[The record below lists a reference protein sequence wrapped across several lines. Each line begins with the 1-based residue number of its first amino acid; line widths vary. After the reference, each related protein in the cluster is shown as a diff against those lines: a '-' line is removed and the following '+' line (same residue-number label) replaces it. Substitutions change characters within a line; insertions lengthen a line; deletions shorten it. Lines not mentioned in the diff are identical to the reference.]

1 MHGMEMNDTIDALL
15 RQVQRPA
22 RYVGGE
28 YNQIVK
34 DKAEVEVRFAFC
46 FPDTYEIGMSNLGMK
61 ILYGLINEMPGVW
74 CERVFAPWG
83 DMAERLRAE
92 SIPLWALES
101 GDPIGDFDIIAFS
114 LGYEMAYTT
123 VLDMLDL
130 GGIPIHAAD
139 RHDLKHL
146 VVAGGQ
152 CVCNIEPMADFFDL
166 CFLGEG
172 EEMDVEL
179 IELYRTAKR
188 EGWTKPAFLRRAAQI
203 GGVYVPSLYDTA
215 YNEDGTVASVTPRDG
230 APARVRKRI
239 VDDFDGSYYP
249 TAPIVPSTE
258 IVHDRVSLEVFRGC
272 IRGCRFCQAGQ
283 ICRPVRN
290 RTPETL
296 LEQGRKTLESTGY
309 QELNLSSL
317 STSDYRGLSD
327 LCDGL
332 LDYCE
337 PRGISLSLPSLRA
350 DNFSM
355 DIMSRVQRV
364 RKSGLTFAPEAGTQR
379 MRDVI
384 NKNVTEEEL
393 LESCRVAFT
402 GGWNG
407 VKLYFMLGLPTETDE
422 DVRGI
427 AELAKKV
434 LWCWKRNAAVKNR
447 GVRIT
452 VSTSEFIPKPHTP
465 FQWEAQVTREEYL
478 RRVHV
483 LTDALA
489 DARAIVYNWH
499 DAEVSLVE
507 AALARGDRR
516 LGAVIEEVW
525 RQGGRMESWSE
536 YFSLDRWLAA
546 FRTVGLDPAFY
557 ALRERPLDELLPWE
571 HMDMG
576 VSRRF
581 LEHERAQAY
590 AGKLSPD
597 CRKACSGC
605 GASSLLKE
613 GVCRG

>member
-1 MHGMEMNDTIDALL
+1 MEMSDTIDALL

-28 YNQIVK
+28 YNQVIK
-34 DKAEVEVRFAFC
+34 DKADVDVRFAFC

-61 ILYGLINEMPGVW
+61 ILYGLMNEMPGVW
-74 CERVFAPWG
+74 CERVFAPWD
-83 DMAERLRAE
+83 DMEKQLRDRD
-92 SIPLWALES
+92 IPLWALES
-101 GDPIGDFDIIAFS
+101 GDPLSEFDIIGFS

-130 GGIPIHAAD
+130 GGVPVRAAD
-139 RHDLKHL
+139 RHGLKNL

-152 CVCNIEPMADFFDL
+152 CICNIEPMADFFDL

-172 EEMDVEL
+172 EEVDAEL
-179 IELYRTAKR
+179 VELYRVAKR
-188 EGWTKPAFLRRAAQI
+188 EGWSKPAFLRRAAQI
-203 GGVYVPSLYDTA
+203 EGVYVPSLYDVT
-215 YNEDGTVASVTPRDG
+215 YHEDGTVASVTAMDG
-230 APARVRKRI
+230 APAKVRKRI
-239 VDDFDGSYYP
+239 IEDFDACYYP
-249 TAPIVPSTE
+249 TKPIVPSTE
-258 IVHDRVSLEVFRGC
+258 IVHDRVSLEVFRSC
-272 IRGCRFCQAGQ
+272 IRGCRFCQAGH

-290 RTPETL
+290 RSVETL
-296 LEQGRKTLESTGY
+296 LEIGRKTLENTGY

-317 STSDYRGLSD
+317 STSDYPHLSE

-332 LDYCE
+332 LDYCV

-355 DIMSRVQRV
+355 DIMQRVQRV

-384 NKNVTEEEL
+384 NKNVTEEDL
-393 LESCRVAFT
+393 LESCRIAFT

-422 DVRGI
+422 DVVGI

-434 LWCWKRNAAVKNR
+434 LWCWKQNASNKSH

-452 VSTSEFIPKPHTP
+452 VSTSDFIPKPHTP
-465 FQWEAQVTREEYL
+465 FQWEAKISKEEYL
-478 RRVHV
+478 RRVNL
-483 LTDALA
+483 LTDALKS
-489 DARAIVYNWH
+489 ARAITYNWH
-499 DAEVSLVE
+499 DSDTSVIE
-507 AALARGDRR
+507 AVLARGDRR

-525 RQGGRMESWSE
+525 RKGGRLESWTE
-536 YFSLDRWLAA
+536 FFSLQRWYDA
-546 FRTVGLDPAFY
+546 FSACGLDPAFY
-557 ALRERPLDELLPWE
+557 AFRERPVDELLPWE

-576 VSRRF
+576 VSRRHH
-581 LEHERAQAY
+581 EIERERAYRSQ
-590 AGKLSPD
+590 LTPD
-597 CRKACSGC
+597 CRTQCSGC
-605 GASSLLKE
+605 GAASLLKE

>member
-1 MHGMEMNDTIDALL
+1 MEMNDTLDALL

-28 YNQIVK
+28 YNQVVK
-34 DKAEVEVRFAFC
+34 DRADVDVRFAFC

-61 ILYGLINEMPGVW
+61 ILYGLMNETDGVW

-83 DMAERLRAE
+83 DMADRLRE
-92 SIPLWALES
+92 KHIPLWALES
-101 GDPIGDFDIIAFS
+101 GDPLGEFDIIGFS

-130 GGIPIHAAD
+130 GGIPIRARD
-139 RHDLKHL
+139 RQGLKNL

-172 EEMDVEL
+172 EEVDLEL
-179 IELYRTAKR
+179 IALYRTAKR
-188 EGWTKPAFLRRAAQI
+188 EGWTKEAFLRQAAQI
-203 GGVYVPSLYDTA
+203 GGVYVPSLYDVI
-215 YNEDGTVASVTPRDG
+215 YNEDGTVASVTPLRG
-230 APARVRKRI
+230 APAKVRKRI
-239 VDDFDGSYYP
+239 IEDFDRCYYP
-249 TAPIVPSTE
+249 TSPVVPSTE
-258 IVHDRVSLEVFRGC
+258 IVHDRVSLEVFRSC

-290 RTPETL
+290 RSVETL
-296 LEQGRKTLESTGY
+296 LEQGKKTLENTGY

-317 STSDYRGLSD
+317 STSDYRELSA

-332 LDYCE
+332 LDYCV

-355 DIMSRVQRV
+355 DIMQRVQRV

-384 NKNVTEEEL
+384 NKNVTEDEL
-393 LESCRVAFT
+393 LASCRVAFS

-422 DVRGI
+422 DVIGI

-434 LWCWKRNAAVKNR
+434 LWCWKQNASNKSR

-465 FQWEAQVTREEYL
+465 FQWEAQVAHDEYL
-478 RRVHV
+478 RRVHL
-483 LTDALA
+483 LTDALQS
-489 DARAIVYNWH
+489 ARAVTYNWH
-499 DAEVSLVE
+499 DAEVSVIE

-516 LGAVIEEVW
+516 LGGVIEHVW
-525 RQGGRMESWSE
+525 RHGGRLESWTE
-536 YFSLDRWLAA
+536 YFSPDRWREA
-546 FRTVGLDPAFY
+546 FEACGLDIGFY
-557 ALRERPLDELLPWE
+557 VYRERALSELLPWE

-576 VSRRF
+576 VTRRH
-581 LEHERAQAY
+581 LERERERAYRAE
-590 AGKLSPD
+590 LTPD
-597 CRKACSGC
+597 CRAKCSGC
-605 GASSLLKE
+605 GAASLLE
-613 GVCRG
+613 GGVCCG